1 VLPIVLDVLV
11 EPPKVVYSDGSGWR
25 NQRDVGEGG
34 TKEEATM
41 IGPSI
46 GIPGLRMTET
56 FVDTNKITALRI
68 TCSGCQ
74 TQVTVTVSSRDGRP
88 MLRVCPS
95 CGKEYPQELSARF
108 RSLGDVLR
116 ELQES
121 NTPLE
126 LRIDVVK
133 PWEILRRESQRP
145 KDEEGK

>member
-1 VLPIVLDVLV
+1 
-11 EPPKVVYSDGSGWR
+11 
-25 NQRDVGEGG
+25 
-34 TKEEATM
+34 
-41 IGPSI
+41 
-46 GIPGLRMTET
+46 
-56 FVDTNKITALRI
+56 
-68 TCSGCQ
+68 
-74 TQVTVTVSSRDGRP
+74 

-126 LRIDVVK
+126 LRIDMVK